1 MCMDEMKG
9 VSAVRVHFR
18 YWGRSFSNERVPM
31 GMFRDKLQFGNYVE
45 LRARL
50 LLYKQPYI
58 QSETNTRICATSAT
72 NATSYHTCLLDKSY
86 VLVHCPIHC
95 IHSPPSEVLS
105 GQVHQSQGFWIR
117 NPLSTLPYPYSEHAY
132 HSSESVCNIEH
143 SKETEI

>member
-50 LLYKQPYI
+50 LLYRQPYI
-58 QSETNTRICATSAT
+58 QSEPNTRICASSAT
-72 NATSYHTCLLDKSY
+72 NATNYRTCQLDKSY
-86 VLVHCPIHC
+86 VLVHCPVHC
-95 IHSPPSEVLS
+95 IPSPPSEVPS
-105 GQVHQSQGFWIR
+105 GQDHQSQGFQSG
-117 NPLSTLPYPYSEHAY
+117 NPLYAFYRGLSGNWRASLNYCK
-132 HSSESVCNIEH
+132 CNL
-143 SKETEI
+143 SC